1 MAEFYGID
9 LGTTYSCIS
18 VINEETEQPEVI
30 SNPKGDMTTP
40 SVVYIDD
47 KGKVVVGKSAKSK
60 LGSDPDNTV
69 AFIKREMST
78 EGYTRKLQGKEYN
91 PSEISSMILKHLVEF
106 ANKKRRDEDGKDPI
120 SDVVI
125 TVPAYFGRV
134 ERERTA
140 EAGKLAGL
148 NVLQLINEPTA
159 AALSYGHKQNDDKTL
174 MVYDLGGGTFDVTI
188 MKFHG
193 GIADT
198 LSSRG
203 NHKLGG
209 ADWDRAIVDIA
220 LEKEGLNW
228 DKLNKAEQGMLM
240 IQAEDTKQAL
250 TDDDDCNITFN
261 VKGIHSPNISRT
273 EFESRTSSLMMQT
286 QMLVEEALDAAHL
299 KPSDIDEVILVG
311 GSSRMPM
318 VNDMVHQIVPDAE
331 IKLVDP
337 DRAVAKGAA
346 LTALQNEKGSIGGL
360 MLGNDKGSRA
370 YGIRT
375 LSENNTPIVV
385 NVIMLNDDLI
395 IENRQV
401 EFFTASNGQDTVE
414 LHFYESTC
422 EDEVMEVDDDLE
434 IRAKGGNN
442 TVTWGKPVPKG
453 TLVAVTVNRDKSGIV
468 TIKVRCSGAEG
479 TFEMES
485 ANAKKTVRR

>member
-9 LGTTYSCIS
+9 LGTTYSCIAI
-18 VINEETEQPEVI
+18 INDDNEQPEVV

-47 KGKVVVGKSAKSK
+47 NGKVVVGKSAKSK

-78 EGYTRKLQGKEYN
+78 KGYTRKLRGKEYN
-91 PSEISSMILKHLVEF
+91 PSQISAMILEHLVEF
-106 ANKKRRDEDGKDPI
+106 ANKKRKDEDGKDPI
-120 SDVVI
+120 RDVVI
-125 TVPAYFGRV
+125 TVPAYFGRD
-134 ERERTA
+134 ERDRTA

-203 NHKLGG
+203 DHKLGG
-209 ADWDRAIVDIA
+209 ADWDRVIVDMA
-220 LEKEGLNW
+220 LEKEGLKW
-228 DKLNKAEQGMLM
+228 DNLSKAEQGMVM
-240 IQAEDTKQAL
+240 NQAEDTKKSL
-250 TDDDDCNITFN
+250 TDDDECNITFN
-261 VKGIHSPNISRT
+261 VKGIHSPCITRG
-273 EFESRTSSLMMQT
+273 EFESRTKSLMMRT
-286 QMLVEEALDAAHL
+286 QMLVEEALDAAKL
-299 KPSDIDEVILVG
+299 GAKDIDEVILVG

-318 VNDMVHQIVPDAE
+318 VDEMVREMIPNADV
-331 IKLVDP
+331 KLVDP

-360 MLGNDKGSRA
+360 MLGKDKGSRA
-370 YGIRT
+370 YGIQ
-375 LSENNTPIVV
+375 VV
-385 NVIMLNDDLI
+385 GDDGRSYVYNLIQLNDDQV
-395 IENRQV
+395 IEDRHVDFSTYSDNQ
-401 EFFTASNGQDTVE
+401 TAVNLQ
-414 LHFYESTC
+414 FYESTC
-422 EDEVMEVDDDLE
+422 EEAEMEVDPDLE

-442 TVTWGKPVPKG
+442 QVDWGKPVPKG
-453 TLVAVTVNRDKSGIV
+453 TRVEVSVNRDKSGLV
-468 TIKVRCSGAEG
+468 VIKVRCSGAEG
-479 TFEMES
+479 VFEMES
-485 ANAKKTVRR
+485 ANAVRR